1 MALVSRVTNKYL
13 NDPYVFIFESSSPI
27 AISLKDVISYRYKH
41 SSDIYI
47 FILSG
52 SIRDLIDE
60 KVIYPSKLES
70 ESVSLSHLPS
80 TKNPSSSSVTTT
92 INSEADAYLKNKK
105 ANTLN
110 QPNQTISDSLSHLPS
125 TKNSSSSSVTT
136 INSEAD
142 AYLKSKKANTLNQPN
157 QTKSDSLLHLPSTK
171 NPSSSSVTTIN
182 SDGDAYLK
190 SKKANTLNQPNQTI
204 SDSLSHLP
212 STNNSS
218 SLKNITQPI
227 LINELISEFSDGD
240 AFLKNKKL
248 KTLNQPNQI
257 KFGSLSNFQ
266 SMNNNSSSSNVTTTQ
281 PILISEI
288 ISDCLEGDPLL
299 KNKSSNTLNQINHQN
314 SNQNLESD
322 PAGTF
327 QAKIDP
333 HEINFSH
340 NHDLNVVTIYIYY

>member
-80 TKNPSSSSVTTT
+80 TKNPSSSSVTT
-92 INSEADAYLKNKK
+92 INSEA
-105 ANTLN
+105 
-110 QPNQTISDSLSHLPS
+110 
-125 TKNSSSSSVTT
+125 
-136 INSEAD
+136 
-142 AYLKSKKANTLNQPN
+142 
-157 QTKSDSLLHLPSTK
+157 
-171 NPSSSSVTTIN
+171 
-182 SDGDAYLK
+182 DAYLK

-333 HEINFSH
+333 HGINFSH
-340 NHDLNVVTIYIYY
+340 NHDLNVVIIYIYY